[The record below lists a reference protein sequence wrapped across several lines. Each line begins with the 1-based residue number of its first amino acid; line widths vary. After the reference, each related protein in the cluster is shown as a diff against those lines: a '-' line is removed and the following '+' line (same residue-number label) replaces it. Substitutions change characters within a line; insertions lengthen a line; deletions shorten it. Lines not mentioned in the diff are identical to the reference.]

1 MKFLISFLI
10 LCFLS
15 PSYFAFSAEELDH
28 LVLNTEK
35 GPVII
40 EMDTVG
46 TPIHFS
52 ALTKLVEMG
61 VYTGTKFTFAQE
73 GFYVQLG
80 NEEHRE
86 FGFYQEQREL
96 IKKLPNEI
104 TNFKH
109 YRAAVTMPNS
119 PDDELKGGDYVF
131 TVMLDQS
138 EELDENQT
146 IIGFVVRGL
155 DILDELS
162 KGANGEEALKNPLK
176 IENAV
181 FMNKKEA
188 LAYSDH
194 NIKTHFESDIFKFS
208 LFSFLLIMGIQL
220 LAHFGKEK
228 IDQQIIESIQFIV
241 LLIATFSFLAQSYPL
256 VADSTIA
263 SVLFVAALLLCFKVM
278 ASLERSRGLTK

>member
-1 MKFLISFLI
+1 MKFIISFL
-10 LCFLS
+10 LLWFLS
-15 PSYFAFSAEELDH
+15 PSNLAFSAEELDH

-35 GPVII
+35 GPIII
-40 EMDTVG
+40 EMDTIG

-73 GFYVQLG
+73 GYYVQLG
-80 NEEHRE
+80 NEQHRE
-86 FGFYQEQREL
+86 FGFYQEQRDL
-96 IKKLPNEI
+96 LKKLPNEI

-162 KGANGEEALKNPLK
+162 KCANGDDALKNPLK

-181 FMNKKEA
+181 FMNKTDA
-188 LAYSDH
+188 LAYSDY

-228 IDQQIIESIQFIV
+228 IDQQIIESMQVIV

>member
-1 MKFLISFLI
+1 MNFLISFLI

-131 TVMLDQS
+131 TIMLDQS

-181 FMNKKEA
+181 FMNKKDA

-228 IDQQIIESIQFIV
+228 IDQQIIESMQVIV